1 MTLEELKKNKKLLQ
15 ILSVDTLTTRH
26 SDELD
31 FHELSV
37 HQIVDAIELA
47 YEEGYDNG
55 RESGREDG
63 YHDGFDVGY
72 SVGYDT
78 GRESELE

>member
-1 MTLEELKKNKKLLQ
+1 MTLEELKRNKKLLQ

-37 HQIVDAIELA
+37 HQLVDAIELA
-47 YEEGYDNG
+47 YEEGYENG
-55 RESGREDG
+55 RESGKEDG
-63 YHDGFDVGY
+63 YGQGFDI
-72 SVGYDT
+72 GYDMGRLT
-78 GRESELE
+78 GLE

>member
-1 MTLEELKKNKKLLQ
+1 MTLEELKRNKKLLQ

-37 HQIVDAIELA
+37 HQLVDAIELA
-47 YEEGYDNG
+47 YEEGYKHG
-55 RESGREDG
+55 QTMLFHSIIEVREDHS
-63 YHDGFDVGY
+63 YNE
-72 SVGYDT
+72 T
-78 GRESELE
+78 NRN